1 MFVVFRNGFP
11 ILSPSHSFTQRT
23 VPPIFIHQSRLT
35 TRVLAAMV
43 DAIAQPTAD
52 KIKVLP
58 HEQYITKDHLTPNN
72 APPSPLDQ
80 FCTWFKEAVDGGQ
93 VKEAEAMSLSTV
105 SPLGIPSARIV
116 LLKQVDRRG
125 FVFFTNYTSR
135 KSQEILANPHAALV
149 FYWRE
154 VHRSVRVVGRVEKL
168 TSEENDEYFQSRPI
182 GSRVGAWAS
191 RQSKAISEEYL
202 DSRLHKLQERFGVRD
217 GQGDGVVPTPEF
229 WGGWRVIPECVSS
242 DFLVCI
248 VLVLILFYFPSE
260 VEFWSGKPSRL
271 HDRIRYLRT
280 EEVSDDKPIWKI
292 ERLSP

>member
-1 MFVVFRNGFP
+1 MFVAFRNGFP
-11 ILSPSHSFTQRT
+11 ILSPSHLFTL
-23 VPPIFIHQSRLT
+23 PPIFIRQYRLAT
-35 TRVLAAMV
+35 TGVFAAMDDV
-43 DAIAQPTAD
+43 ITQPTPD

-80 FCTWFKEAVDGGQ
+80 FCTWFKEAVEGGQ

-105 SPLGIPSARIV
+105 SPLGVPSARIV

-135 KSQEILANPHAALV
+135 KSQEIVANPHAALV

-154 VHRSVRVVGRVEKL
+154 VHRSVRVVGQVEKL
-168 TSEENDEYFQSRPI
+168 TPEENDEYFQSRPI

-191 RQSKAISEEYL
+191 RQSQVISEDYL
-202 DSRLHKLQERFGVRD
+202 DSRLHKLHERFGVRD

-229 WGGWRVIPECVSS
+229 WGGWRVIPECVPS
-242 DFLVCI
+242 DFPVFI
-248 VLVLILFYFPSE
+248 MLIFFSE

>member
-1 MFVVFRNGFP
+1 MNLGALDQTNKGPKELIPQRQGEKVQSISHQTPIGDLRLMFAAFRMS
-11 ILSPSHSFTQRT
+11 IQSFLHPTHLLGTQNR
-23 VPPIFIHQSRLT
+23 IAT
-35 TRVLAAMV
+35 TGVLDAMAEV
-43 DAIAQPTAD
+43 IIQPTPD

-58 HEQYITKDHLTPNN
+58 HEQYITKDHLNPNN
-72 APPSPLDQ
+72 APLSPLDQ
-80 FCTWFKEAVDGGQ
+80 FCIWFKEAAEGGQ

-168 TSEENDEYFQSRPI
+168 TAEENDEYFQSRPV
-182 GSRVGAWAS
+182 GSRLGAWAS
-191 RQSKAISEEYL
+191 RQSQVISEEYL
-202 DSRLHKLQERFGVRD
+202 DSRLHKLQERFGIRD
-217 GQGDGVVPTPEF
+217 GQGDAVLPTPDF

-242 DFLVCI
+242 RFQ
-248 VLVLILFYFPSE
+248 VLVYLILIKFF
-260 VEFWSGKPSRL
+260 FFF
-271 HDRIRYLRT
+271 
-280 EEVSDDKPIWKI
+280 
-292 ERLSP
+292 